1 MKDAIPTAAERLY
14 IWRRQKWVDPGIN
27 QLQIP
32 EALNNDVQAGVPIVH
47 EVTAWA
53 GEKFEGGAVRIL

>member
-1 MKDAIPTAAERLY
+1 MKDAIPTAAERLDV
-14 IWRRQKWVDPGIN
+14 RRGQECVDPGIN

-32 EALNNDVQAGVPIVH
+32 EALNNDVQARVPIVH

-53 GEKFEGGAVRIL
+53 GEKFERGEIRIL

>member
-1 MKDAIPTAAERLY
+1 MKDAIPTPAERLD
-14 IWRRQKWVDPGIN
+14 ILRRQERVDPGIN

-32 EALNNDVQAGVPIVH
+32 EALNNDDQARVPIEN

-53 GEKFEGGAVRIL
+53 PEKSSKAGR